1 MEGRLES
8 RELLYAAQKDH
19 PAYPRSAGRAHREQF
34 KGERRERR
42 SSPRRFMP
50 VISIVAA
57 LSTVNNA
64 LSFTARHISFVSLLF
79 LSRIRMFAKRRK
91 KTRDRERERNVE
103 ILLIWKFSVSR
114 YGGCLEHRNESR
126 DVNNSGFNSILI
138 RAPDSK

>member
-91 KTRDRERERNVE
+91 KQEIERERETLR
-103 ILLIWKFSVSR
+103 F
-114 YGGCLEHRNESR
+114 Y
-126 DVNNSGFNSILI
+126 
-138 RAPDSK
+138 